1 MSAIRRAVK
10 VIRATVPAGNA
21 SMQGLG
27 AQLGQHGFKV
37 IDFCKQFNE
46 RTAPYA
52 KDTPITCV
60 INLYKDRSFD
70 FATNTPKTAHLIKL
84 AAQGTNT
91 ILDKD
96 CYNIALIKN
105 AGSPFE
111 LEAITRSVV
120 GSASSMK
127 IKVAKAYNLAP
138 DELIDAPLPGT
149 GGPAKVK
156 KAKGAGGAA
165 GKAPAKDAKPKK

>member
-1 MSAIRRAVK
+1 
-10 VIRATVPAGNA
+10 
-21 SMQGLG
+21 MQGLG

-70 FATNTPKTAHLIKL
+70 FATGTPKTAHLIKL

-105 AGSPFE
+105 AGSPFQ
-111 LEAITRSVV
+111 LEALTRSVV

-127 IKVAKAYNLAP
+127 ILVAKSYNLAP
-138 DELIDAPLPGT
+138 GEFVDAPLPGA
-149 GGPAKVK
+149 GGAVKAK
-156 KAKGAGGAA
+156 KAKGAGG
-165 GKAPAKDAKPKK
+165 GSKAPAKEAKPKKA

>member
-1 MSAIRRAVK
+1 MSAVRRAVK
-10 VIRATVPAGNA
+10 VVRATVPAGSA
-21 SMQGLG
+21 SMSGLG

-46 RTAPYA
+46 RTAAYA
-52 KDTPITCV
+52 KETPITCA
-60 INLYKDRSFD
+60 ISLYKDRSFD
-70 FATNTPKTAHLIKL
+70 FVTGTPKTAHLIKL

-111 LEAITRSVV
+111 LEARARSVV
-120 GSASSMK
+120 GSALSMK
-127 IKVAKAYNLAP
+127 IRVAKSYALAAG
-138 DELIDAPLPGT
+138 ETVDAPLPGAA
-149 GGPAKVK
+149 GAVLKVK
-156 KAKGAGGAA
+156 KAKAGGAGGA
-165 GKAPAKDAKPKK
+165 KAPAKKK